1 MNETWRPLHSL
12 SAARALHRGRHEGL
26 ASRRQRGRNRRA
38 REARREVAAA
48 HESQRRCLA
57 QPDPHWVALSQR
69 AAAQTKSS
77 TVSPPS
83 SGWLKSGDPAPI
95 ARREMPS
102 ACPLLR
108 DGSQPRLP
116 HLRAVRRDAPC
127 AFIIQP
133 HPASRRTSTDRGETE
148 PAAGASGGIT
158 RSRAPR
164 QAHKLGRSSASRRR
178 APRSGASNG
187 TAARLGTSLGSK
199 RVAT

>member
-1 MNETWRPLHSL
+1 MRPGDRCTR
-12 SAARALHRGRHEGL
+12 SAQPGHFTGAATRDSQAAANGG
-26 ASRRQRGRNRRA
+26 AIVA
-38 REARREVAAA
+38 RERLAAKSLPRTNPSDA
-48 HESQRRCLA
+48 VWLNQTHIGSRS
-57 QPDPHWVALSQR
+57 HQR